1 MHMKK
6 FIAIAMIAF
15 LFTAAAIAQKFA
27 FVDSDYILNNIPS
40 YVAAQS
46 EIDKM
51 SEKWEAEITKEYES
65 ISDMYKTYQAER
77 VLLSDDMRQKREDEI
92 VSKEKSVKQMQN
104 KYFGPEGDLFNR
116 REELVKPIQDA
127 LYKAIK
133 EMTVD
138 GAYAII
144 FDTASG
150 ASILYSNP
158 KYDKSDEVLQKL
170 GYKN

>member
-1 MHMKK
+1 MKK
-6 FIAIAMIAF
+6 FIAIAVIAF
-15 LFTAAAIAQKFA
+15 VFTTATIAQKFA

-40 YVAAQS
+40 YVAAQD

-51 SEKWEAEITKEYES
+51 SENWEAEVAKEYET
-65 ISDMYKTYQAER
+65 IAEMYKTYQAER
-77 VLLSDDMRQKREDEI
+77 VLLSDDMKEKRESEI
-92 VSKEKSVKQMQN
+92 VTKEKQVKEIQN
-104 KYFGPEGDLFNR
+104 KYFGPEGDLFNK

-133 EMTVD
+133 EMTID
-138 GAYAII
+138 GGFAII

-158 KYDKSDEVLQKL
+158 KFDKSDEVLQKL

>member
-1 MHMKK
+1 MKK
-6 FIAIAMIAF
+6 LIAIVVIATV
-15 LFTAAAIAQKFA
+15 FTGVSFAQKFA

-40 YVAAQS
+40 YVAAQD

-51 SEKWEAEITKEYES
+51 SENWEAEVSKEYET
-65 ISDMYKTYQAER
+65 IAEMYKTYQAER
-77 VLLSDDMRQKREDEI
+77 VLLSEEMKKKREDEI
-92 VSKEKSVKQMQN
+92 IKKEKEVKEIQN
-104 KYFGPEGDLFNR
+104 KYFGPEGDLFNK
-116 REELVKPIQDA
+116 REEMVKPIQDA

-133 EMTVD
+133 EMTVE
-138 GAYAII
+138 GGYAII

>member
-1 MHMKK
+1 MKK
-6 FIAIAMIAF
+6 LIAVAIVAF
-15 LFTAAAIAQKFA
+15 VFTAATIAQKFA
-27 FVDSDYILNNIPS
+27 FVDTDYIMKNIPS
-40 YVAAQS
+40 YVAAQD

-51 SEKWEAEITKEYES
+51 SENWETEVSAEYDAIAE
-65 ISDMYKTYQAER
+65 MYKTYQAER
-77 VLLSDDMRQKREDEI
+77 VLLSDEMKKKREDEI
-92 VSKEKSVKQMQN
+92 VAKEKQVKELQN
-104 KYFGPEGDLFNR
+104 KYFGPEGELFNK

-133 EMTVD
+133 ELTIE
-138 GAYAII
+138 GGFAII

-158 KYDKSDEVLQKL
+158 KFDKSDEVLQRL

>member
-1 MHMKK
+1 MKK
-6 FIAIAMIAF
+6 LIALAVIATV
-15 LFTAAAIAQKFA
+15 FTSASIAQKFA
-27 FVDSDYILNNIPS
+27 FVDSDYILKNIPS
-40 YVAAQS
+40 YVAAQD

-51 SEKWEAEITKEYES
+51 SETWETEVSKEYES
-65 ISDMYKTYQAER
+65 IAEMYKTYKAER
-77 VLLSDDMRQKREDEI
+77 VLLSDEMKQKREDEI
-92 VSKEKSVKQMQN
+92 VKKEKQVKELQN
-104 KYFGPEGDLFNR
+104 RYFGPEGELFNK
-116 REELVKPIQDA
+116 REELVKPIQDV

-138 GAYAII
+138 GGFAII

-158 KYDKSDEVLQKL
+158 KWDKSDEVLQKL

>member
-1 MHMKK
+1 MKK
-6 FIAIAMIAF
+6 LIAIAIIA
-15 LFTAAAIAQKFA
+15 LVFTTATIAQKFA
-27 FVDSDYILNNIPS
+27 FVDSDYILKNIPS
-40 YVAAQS
+40 YVAAQD

-51 SEKWEAEITKEYES
+51 SENWEAEVAKEYES
-65 ISDMYKTYQAER
+65 IAEMYKTYQAER
-77 VLLSDDMRQKREDEI
+77 VLLSDDMKQKREGEI
-92 VSKEKSVKQMQN
+92 VAKEKQVKETQN
-104 KYFGPEGDLFNR
+104 KYFGPEGELFNK

-133 EMTVD
+133 EMTID
-138 GAYAII
+138 GGYAII

-158 KYDKSDEVLQKL
+158 KFDKSDEVLQKL

>member
-1 MHMKK
+1 MG
-6 FIAIAMIAF
+6 
-15 LFTAAAIAQKFA
+15 
-27 FVDSDYILNNIPS
+27 
-40 YVAAQS
+40 
-46 EIDKM
+46 
-51 SEKWEAEITKEYES
+51 
-65 ISDMYKTYQAER
+65 ISDRK
-77 VLLSDDMRQKREDEI
+77 KREDEI
-92 VSKEKSVKQMQN
+92 VKKEKEVKELQN
-104 KYFGPEGDLFNR
+104 KYFGPEGDLFSK

>member
-1 MHMKK
+1 MKK
-6 FIAIAMIAF
+6 LVAVAIVAF
-15 LFTAAAIAQKFA
+15 VFTAATIAQKFA
-27 FVDSDYILNNIPS
+27 FVDTDYIMKNIPS
-40 YVAAQS
+40 YVAAQD

-51 SEKWEAEITKEYES
+51 SENWETEVSAEYDAIAE
-65 ISDMYKTYQAER
+65 MYKTYQAER
-77 VLLSDDMRQKREDEI
+77 VLLSDEMKKKREDEI
-92 VSKEKSVKQMQN
+92 VAKEKQVKELQN
-104 KYFGPEGDLFNR
+104 KYFGPEGELFNK

-133 EMTVD
+133 ELTIE
-138 GAYAII
+138 GGFAII

-158 KYDKSDEVLQKL
+158 KFDKSDEVLQRL

>member
-1 MHMKK
+1 MKK
-6 FIAIAMIAF
+6 LIAIAMIAF
-15 LFTAAAIAQKFA
+15 LFTTATIAQKFA
-27 FVDSDYILNNIPS
+27 FVDSDYILKNIPS
-40 YVAAQS
+40 YVAAQD
-46 EIDKM
+46 EIDNL
-51 SEKWEAEITKEYES
+51 SEKWETEITKEYES
-65 ISDMYKTYQAER
+65 IAEMYKTYQAER
-77 VLLSDDMRQKREDEI
+77 VLLSDDMKQKRENEI
-92 VSKEKSVKQMQN
+92 VNKEKSVKEMQN
-104 KYFGPEGDLFNR
+104 KYFGPEGDLFNK

-133 EMTVD
+133 EMTIE
-138 GAYAII
+138 GSYAII

>member
-1 MHMKK
+1 MKK

-15 LFTAAAIAQKFA
+15 LFTGASIAQKFA

-40 YVAAQS
+40 YVAAQD

-51 SEKWEAEITKEYES
+51 SENWEAEITAEYES
-65 ISDMYKTYQAER
+65 ISEMYKTYQAER
-77 VLLSDDMRQKREDEI
+77 VLLSDDMKQKREDEI
-92 VSKEKSVKQMQN
+92 VKKEKSVKELQN
-104 KYFGPEGDLFNR
+104 KYFGPEGNLFNR

-138 GAYAII
+138 GGYAII

-158 KYDKSDEVLQKL
+158 KFDKSDEVLQKL

>member
-1 MHMKK
+1 MKK
-6 FIAIAMIAF
+6 LIAVAIVAF
-15 LFTAAAIAQKFA
+15 VFTAATIAQKFA
-27 FVDSDYILNNIPS
+27 FVDTDYIMKNIPS
-40 YVAAQS
+40 YVAAQD

-51 SEKWEAEITKEYES
+51 SENWETEITAEYDAIAE
-65 ISDMYKTYQAER
+65 MYKTYQAER
-77 VLLSDDMRQKREDEI
+77 VLLSDEMKKKREDEI
-92 VSKEKSVKQMQN
+92 VAKEKQVKELQN
-104 KYFGPEGDLFNR
+104 KYFGPEGDLFNK

-133 EMTVD
+133 ELTIE
-138 GAYAII
+138 GGFAII

-158 KYDKSDEVLQKL
+158 KFDKSDEVLQRL

>member
-1 MHMKK
+1 MKK
-6 FIAIAMIAF
+6 LIAIALIAF
-15 LFTAAAIAQKFA
+15 FFTGVSIAQKFA
-27 FVDSDYILNNIPS
+27 FVDSDYILKNIPS
-40 YVAAQS
+40 YVAAQDEMDKLS
-46 EIDKM
+46 EN
-51 SEKWEAEITKEYES
+51 WEAEITKEYES
-65 ISDMYKTYQAER
+65 IAEMYKTYQAER
-77 VLLSDDMRQKREDEI
+77 VLLSDDMKQKREEEI
-92 VSKEKSVKQMQN
+92 VNKEKSVKTLQN
-104 KYFGPEGDLFNR
+104 KYFGPEGDLFNK

-133 EMTVD
+133 EMTVE
-138 GAYAII
+138 GNYAII

>member
-1 MHMKK
+1 MKK
-6 FIAIAMIAF
+6 LIAIAMIAF
-15 LFTAAAIAQKFA
+15 LFTAASIAQKFA
-27 FVDSDYILNNIPS
+27 FVDSDYILKNIPS
-40 YVAAQS
+40 YVAAQD
-46 EIDKM
+46 EIDKL
-51 SEKWEAEITKEYES
+51 SENWEAEITKEYES
-65 ISDMYKTYQAER
+65 IAEMYKTYQAER
-77 VLLSDDMRQKREDEI
+77 VLLSDDMKQKREDEI
-92 VSKEKSVKQMQN
+92 VSKEKSVKELQN
-104 KYFGPEGDLFNR
+104 KYFGPEGVMFNK

-133 EMTVD
+133 EMTLE
-138 GAYAII
+138 GGYAII

>member
-1 MHMKK
+1 MKK
-6 FIAIAMIAF
+6 LLSIAVVAF
-15 LFTAAAIAQKFA
+15 VFTSASIAQKFA
-27 FVDSDYILNNIPS
+27 FVDSDYILKNIPS
-40 YVAAQS
+40 YVAAQD

-51 SEKWEAEITKEYES
+51 SENWEDEVSVEYET
-65 ISDMYKTYQAER
+65 IAEMYKTYQSER
-77 VLLSDDMRQKREDEI
+77 VLLSEEMKKKRENEI
-92 VSKEKSVKQMQN
+92 INKEKQVKELQN
-104 KYFGPEGDLFNR
+104 KYFGPEGELFNK
-116 REELVKPIQDA
+116 REEMVKPIQDA

-138 GAYAII
+138 GGFAII

>member
-1 MHMKK
+1 MKK
-6 FIAIAMIAF
+6 FIAIAVIAF
-15 LFTAAAIAQKFA
+15 VFTTATIAQKFA

-40 YVAAQS
+40 YVAAQD

-51 SEKWEAEITKEYES
+51 SENWEAEVAKEYET
-65 ISDMYKTYQAER
+65 IAEMYKTYQAER
-77 VLLSDDMRQKREDEI
+77 VLLSDDMKEKREGEI
-92 VSKEKSVKQMQN
+92 VTKEKQVKEIQN
-104 KYFGPEGDLFNR
+104 KYFGPEGDLFNK

-133 EMTVD
+133 EMTID
-138 GAYAII
+138 GGFAII

-158 KYDKSDEVLQKL
+158 KFDKSDEVLQKL

>member
-1 MHMKK
+1 MKK
-6 FIAIAMIAF
+6 LVAVAIVAF
-15 LFTAAAIAQKFA
+15 VFTAATIAQKFA
-27 FVDSDYILNNIPS
+27 FVDTDYIMNNIPS
-40 YVAAQS
+40 YVAAQD
-46 EIDKM
+46 ELDKM
-51 SEKWEAEITKEYES
+51 SENWEADIKKEYDAIAE
-65 ISDMYKTYQAER
+65 MYKTYQAER
-77 VLLSDDMRQKREDEI
+77 VLLSEDMKKKREDEI
-92 VSKEKSVKQMQN
+92 VAKEKQVKELQN
-104 KYFGPEGDLFNR
+104 KYFGPEGDLFDK

-133 EMTVD
+133 EMTVE
-138 GAYAII
+138 GGFAII